1 MLKSLISKLP
11 NPLRSL
17 AVRFDS
23 SPIANSDQLTDFLQ
37 TRSAYVAQTS
47 LYGYLKTR
55 MGTSFRQ
62 YFEDD
67 AFSQSIRVAAI
78 KVYESC
84 LADLTIF
91 AVGLAASD
99 ADHPVAPQHARALAC
114 RCYEDAL
121 QRMLDSG
128 DHIHISAD
136 AAQEFRHRV
145 EGTDW
150 GHAALRE
157 NAFSGS
163 VRDLLRYA
171 PVVDEFKELDG
182 NIVSNSIRYRW
193 QDVRRQL
200 RKRLDLKGLASDRN

>member
-84 LADLTIF
+84 LADLTTNSDF
-91 AVGLAASD
+91 ACFVLKINTDGTSD
-99 ADHPVAPQHARALAC
+99 NGDRQKKNPDHAHLKQGIQTP
-114 RCYEDAL
+114 
-121 QRMLDSG
+121 
-128 DHIHISAD
+128 
-136 AAQEFRHRV
+136 
-145 EGTDW
+145 
-150 GHAALRE
+150 
-157 NAFSGS
+157 
-163 VRDLLRYA
+163 YA
-171 PVVDEFKELDG
+171 MD
-182 NIVSNSIRYRW
+182 I
-193 QDVRRQL
+193 
-200 RKRLDLKGLASDRN
+200 